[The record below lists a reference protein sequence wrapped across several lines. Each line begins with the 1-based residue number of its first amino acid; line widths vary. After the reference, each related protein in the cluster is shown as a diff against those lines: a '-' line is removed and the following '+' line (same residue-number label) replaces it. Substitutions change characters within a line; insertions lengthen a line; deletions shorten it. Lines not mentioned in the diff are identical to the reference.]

1 MEKKVKKPR
10 SSDIDKALAKVAS
23 VSFKNPKTQEPLT
36 VTQKDELKEAAE
48 NLRKRLGKK

>member
-36 VTQKDELKEAAE
+36 EKDELKEAAE